1 MKPRPAISRG
11 RRSRAVGAPMRP
23 LHDFGELIFTE
34 IMKLCIAPIEG
45 VFNADGPSAVRVP
58 SWPVLRRKR
67 DRRAKGVPAAWR
79 QAKAFARRSR
89 AGDRVPMESAES
101 DVVSKLPAT
110 RVSRDRSSARPADL
124 CGPPRAA
131 SGSMS
136 ALPRRESVSA
146 DGAALRCAVPMSG
159 LSPPVCGNAVARHA
173 TPRGQAGSAD
183 RDDARLLQPLI
194 SQAAS
199 ASHRTTSKSC
209 PGGANRGTGQFQI
222 VFPGCR
228 GSRD

>member
-1 MKPRPAISRG
+1 MLTG
-11 RRSRAVGAPMRP
+11 RA
-23 LHDFGELIFTE
+23 
-34 IMKLCIAPIEG
+34 
-45 VFNADGPSAVRVP
+45 PSAFLPGLCSAENEIAVPRVSRLLGVR
-58 SWPVLRRKR
+58 
-67 DRRAKGVPAAWR
+67 
-79 QAKAFARRSR
+79 QKAFARRSR

-159 LSPPVCGNAVARHA
+159 LSPPVCGIAVARHA

-199 ASHRTTSKSC
+199 ALAQDNLEVLSRRCQSGGPGSSKLSFR
-209 PGGANRGTGQFQI
+209 GAVAVATDSIGAD
-222 VFPGCR
+222 
-228 GSRD
+228 S